1 MSRAG
6 GQCRLSFGHVVL
18 RGCDA
23 RPGGLPAILGVDF
36 LFLVAVFLLLAAVF
50 LFVLAVFLFL
60 AAVKASGCGLV
71 GGVARGLG
79 FLGCCT
85 AVLGGCGW
93 QRLRYSS

>member
-23 RPGGLPAILGVDF
+23 RPGGLPATLGVDF

-50 LFVLAVFLFL
+50 LFLL
-60 AAVKASGCGLV
+60 AVKASGCGLV